1 MNGNALIRILATF
14 GLLISSLWVSFDIFT
29 SGGNAVARF
38 YMYTMVMSGIY
49 GLLNPRKAFFVLIF
63 LTGYLDF
70 FKRFMVFDSGLSRM
84 DLYYVLGIAP
94 AALAGVAAN
103 ILYQHFTGKL
113 EGRPGLGRV
122 IVVTLAVTVL
132 TMTLSL
138 SVGGEGFRSLG
149 DTVNAVIYL
158 LLLFIVPVLFRSP
171 EDIRG
176 LLKIIVLMYVPAV
189 GYMLIHFFRG
199 RIFDWEMDY
208 VKSGLTIE
216 IRQLSER
223 VFRPFG
229 TMNAAANASMVFST
243 VLALCCAGFWNVRS
257 VAGRALPFAFRWA
270 FIPFIGLAMF
280 ATYSRAG
287 WVMAVTAVLA
297 SIMLKRKGLTLFGYA
312 AFFTALMTVVLASPY
327 LLKHQILNE
336 ISGEIYE
343 EKRTA
348 QWSQSTNLATLND
361 RLEGFATLVTQADVW
376 TPFGIN
382 LSSKSSGAILNK
394 VSKVH
399 DKFTDLLLSY
409 GYVTLLVGAAFAGR
423 ALWKLHRFIFLERD
437 PLVKGLAATSLAI
450 GLTLCSG
457 ATGNGAQFGTY
468 PVNFFIWFNFAVTI
482 SLMMYSSERDGIL
495 PAETVAVETP
505 PWMRS
510 QTRVAAPRQGP
521 LPAPAHAKA

>member
-14 GLLISSLWVSFDIFT
+14 GLLIASLWVSFDIFT

-38 YMYTMVMSGIY
+38 YMYTMVMSGVY
-49 GLLNPRKAFFVLIF
+49 GLLNPRKAFYILIF

-70 FKRFMVFDSGLSRM
+70 FKRFMIFDSGLSRM

-94 AALAGVAAN
+94 AAMAGIAGN

-113 EGRPGLGRV
+113 EGRPGLGKV
-122 IVVTLAVTVL
+122 IVATLVITAL
-132 TMTLSL
+132 AMILSL
-138 SVGGEGFRSLG
+138 GTGGDGFRSLG

-158 LLLFIVPVLFRSP
+158 LLLFTVPVLFRTP

-176 LLKIIVLMYVPAV
+176 LLKIVVLMYVPAV
-189 GYMLIHFFRG
+189 GYMLVHFFRG
-199 RIFDWEMDY
+199 SIFDWEMDY

-229 TMNAAANASMVFST
+229 TLNSASNASMVFST

-257 VAGRALPFAFRWA
+257 AAGRALPFAFRWA
-270 FIPFIGLAMF
+270 LVPLIGLAMF
-280 ATYSRAG
+280 ATYSRTG
-287 WVMAVTAVLA
+287 WVFAVTAVLA

-312 AFFTALMTVVLASPY
+312 AFFTALISIALASPY
-327 LLKHQILNE
+327 LIKHQILNE

-343 EKRTA
+343 EKRTD
-348 QWSQSTNLATLND
+348 QWAQSTNLATLND
-361 RLEGFATLVTQADVW
+361 RLEGFATLVTEGDVW
-376 TPFGIN
+376 TPFGVN
-382 LSSKSSGAILNK
+382 LSSKSSSTILNK
-394 VSKVH
+394 FTKIH
-399 DKFTDLLLSY
+399 DKFTDLLLNY
-409 GYVTLLVGAAFAGR
+409 GFVTLLVGAVIIWR
-423 ALWKLHRFIFLERD
+423 NLWKLHQFVFNERD

-457 ATGNGAQFGTY
+457 ATGNGAQFMTY
-468 PVNFFIWFNFAVTI
+468 PVNFFIWFNFAITI
-482 SLMMYSSERDGIL
+482 SLMMYTRERDGTL
-495 PAETVAVETP
+495 APEVAADENP

-510 QTRVAAPRQGP
+510 QTRVAPARQGS
-521 LPAPAHAKA
+521 LPAPVHAKA